1 MNRAIAAR
9 RALSGL
15 NSGLARRGAPGRKT
29 LGLLLLLALSA
40 ACSATGRATVRPTL
54 PGVHPTDTTAPAAH
68 PTDTTASTD
77 TTVPAPTKS
86 PAPTSTVTPMPT
98 GSSAPASATPPPP
111 TATDVPAA
119 TNADVGPTCPRPPD
133 DYARVEVNGEL
144 LNARTVWLL
153 TRATALY
160 DGPGDLLRVTQ
171 GGYTEG
177 QATSFGTHAG
187 GGAVDISIR
196 NPANPAEILWD
207 EADAMVLALRRA
219 GFAAWYRAP
228 GDLGPGSP
236 AHIHAIAVGDREL
249 SPAAIE
255 QLTGTSGYFR
265 GLDGLPA
272 EYGGPHPDRHGGPI
286 LCAWMIDLGYSELGE

>member
-1 MNRAIAAR
+1 VI
-9 RALSGL
+9 
-15 NSGLARRGAPGRKT
+15 
-29 LGLLLLLALSA
+29 
-40 ACSATGRATVRPTL
+40 
-54 PGVHPTDTTAPAAH
+54 PTDT
-68 PTDTTASTD
+68 
-77 TTVPAPTKS
+77 KF
-86 PAPTSTVTPMPT
+86 PAPTSTLTPIPT
-98 GSSAPASATPPPP
+98 DSPVPTSTLTPIPEYPAPTSSPVPASATPQPP
-111 TATDVPAA
+111 TPTL
-119 TNADVGPTCPRPPD
+119 ADVGSTCPRPPD
-133 DYARVEVNGEL
+133 DYARVEINGEK
-144 LNARTVWLL
+144 LNARTMWLL

-171 GGYTEG
+171 GSYTEG

-187 GGAVDISIR
+187 GGAVDVSIR

-207 EADAMVLALRRA
+207 ETDAMVLALRRA
-219 GFAAWYRAP
+219 GVAAWYRAP

-255 QLTGTSGYFR
+255 QLTGTSGYVR

-286 LCAWMIDLGYSELGE
+286 LCAWMIELGYSELGE